1 MKEVFA
7 SLSVTGILRSGEIYL
22 LSPFSNGETDPV
34 DILYF
39 IRTEEELR
47 EAVMMEFGVVTRED
61 AEIRRYLGVRK
72 IKEDCHE
79 FKCLLCRPEDG
90 GEFEGSFY
98 LYRLRS
104 LEEEKKRLMDLFSD
118 DDCWD

>member
-7 SLSVTGILRSGEIYL
+7 SLSVTGLLSAGEIYL

-61 AEIRRYLGVRK
+61 TEIRRYLGVRK
-72 IKEDCHE
+72 IKQM
-79 FKCLLCRPEDG
+79 P
-90 GEFEGSFY
+90 
-98 LYRLRS
+98 
-104 LEEEKKRLMDLFSD
+104 
-118 DDCWD
+118 